1 MPQTTVGD
9 VEQGNNPGALYI
21 ASICSKFTNPYKIGG
36 GQTRLPPNEE
46 SKEPSFGDSSGPFF
60 SIYSKAAEGED
71 NEMVKRW
78 QEDATGILIF
88 VGHSVRIYIV

>member
-1 MPQTTVGD
+1 MR
-9 VEQGNNPGALYI
+9 YI
-21 ASICSKFTNPYKIGG
+21 LLQHGSIFTNIYKIGG
-36 GQTRLPPNEE
+36 GQSRSAPNDE

-60 SIYSKAAEGED
+60 SIYSKAAESED

-88 VGHSVRIYIV
+88 VSHSVRIYIV

>member
-1 MPQTTVGD
+1 MR
-9 VEQGNNPGALYI
+9 YI
-21 ASICSKFTNPYKIGG
+21 SVQHGSIFTNIYKIGG
-36 GQTRLPPNEE
+36 GQTRSAPNDE

-88 VGHSVRIYIV
+88 VSHSVRIYTV